1 MDKMTELR
9 PYNLYRLCTV
19 WITQGCIT
27 RYLPVGSLAALRL
40 TLSNYKTE

>member
-1 MDKMTELR
+1 MATLR
-9 PYNLYRLCTV
+9 PYSLYPLFMV

-27 RYLPVGSLAALRL
+27 RYLPVGSLAALKI